1 MATRPTSSAP
11 RRGKFPWWCWRRGL
25 SNASVNT
32 AGNIAMEFVP
42 SLPAYPPTLTNVIAD
57 AAERHA
63 GREFLVDGDRRFTFR
78 DAERASAEL
87 ARGLL
92 ALGVGKAARV
102 AIVLPDCADWVLAWW
117 A

>member
-1 MATRPTSSAP
+1 
-11 RRGKFPWWCWRRGL
+11 
-25 SNASVNT
+25 
-32 AGNIAMEFVP
+32 MEFVP

-57 AAERHA
+57 AAERHG

-117 A
+117 AAARIGALTIPLSTFFQAKELDWALKEADIGT